1 MSSRSGALLAL
12 GLVLACAP
20 SARSPVPDFDPDA
33 VPDAY
38 VGAGAALAHPGAARA
53 WWVTPEG
60 SLWNGDW
67 YVAIEPSSGGDVAG
81 PPRRIAAEDRWLPVL
96 HWKRTSGAIEW
107 RFELADGP
115 SPSRDTGRV
124 ASLRVRAHNGG
135 AAPAPARLR
144 MTLRNP
150 PSTPP
155 FVVFDAVDPPPAWR
169 WGHRGD
175 DAIVHGWSD
184 GAPATAGVLE
194 RDATLAPGAAT
205 EWRVA
210 LPTHPER
217 ASDLAAWCR
226 VAHARRAADARR
238 DWTERIERG
247 ASFELG
253 DPETENALRGALV
266 VLHACRERRGS
277 GEVPIG
283 SPLHYRDVW
292 LRDGARVIEALA
304 VTGNIDVAR
313 ALATGLLGLQLGHG
327 PFLSQRGQLDGT
339 GQALWALGQAF
350 LRPAPPART
359 DSTLARVAAAAEKA
373 WRWAEWQRGYGREYG
388 WPLATM
394 LPWAEPRDNELVAAQ
409 LVGNDAWMIAGY
421 RAAEAL
427 LRAAGREADAVKVAA
442 TRGAYE
448 ADFGTALDRSTSVD
462 VPPSWQGVGRDWG
475 NLAVA
480 HPCRVLPASH
490 PRYRALSA
498 RVWSRHGGAG
508 LLGYGGPDTLQY
520 YYGADLAVG
529 ALLDGRRAAADSV
542 LEAMLRWRTAS
553 GGAGELFSRGGAV
566 GANLPPHGTSAAA
579 LVTLVRHALV
589 EDGGDTLC
597 LTLGA
602 REIWWRGSRVRRAPT
617 RWGALDLAFSRSPDE
632 ARWEWSP
639 VPVPTKLTLPPG
651 TRLAGAPPSPLVASP
666 DPTVVVAPPGT
677 REARVTLVPA
687 SVASRT
693 LPGARGFAR
702 RGRS

>member
-1 MSSRSGALLAL
+1 MASRTGALVAL

-20 SARSPVPDFDPDA
+20 SARSPALDFDPDA

-38 VGAGAALAHPGAARA
+38 AGAGAALAHPGASRA

-60 SLWNGDW
+60 ALWNGDW
-67 YVAIEPSSGGDVAG
+67 QVAIEPRSGAEVAT

-96 HWKRTSGAIEW
+96 HWKRTSGTIVW

-124 ASLRVRAHNGG
+124 ASLLVRARNTGV
-135 AAPAPARLR
+135 APADARLR
-144 MTLRNP
+144 LTLGLP
-150 PSTPP
+150 ASTPP
-155 FVVFDAVDPPPAWR
+155 FVVFDAADPPPAWR
-169 WGHRGD
+169 WGHGGGD
-175 DAIVHGWSD
+175 SVVHGWSD
-184 GAPATAGVLE
+184 GVPAPDSVLE
-194 RDATLAPGAAT
+194 RVATLAPDAVA

-217 ASDLAAWCR
+217 ERDLAAWCR
-226 VAHARRAADARR
+226 VPHARRAADARR
-238 DWTERIERG
+238 DWTERIEGGTR
-247 ASFELG
+247 FELG
-253 DPETENALRGALV
+253 DPEVERALRGALV
-266 VLHACRERRGS
+266 VLHQCRERRGA

-292 LRDGARVIEALA
+292 LRDGARVVEALSVSGHGDA
-304 VTGNIDVAR
+304 AR
-313 ALATGLLGLQLGHG
+313 AVATGLLGLQLGHG

-350 LRPAPPART
+350 LRPAPPPPG
-359 DSTLARVAAAAEKA
+359 DSTLTRVAAAAEKA
-373 WRWAEWQRGYGREYG
+373 WAWGEWQRAYGREYG

-409 LVGNDAWMIAGY
+409 LVGNDAWLIAGY

-427 LRAAGREADAVKVAA
+427 LRAAGRESDAVKVEA
-442 TRGAYE
+442 TRGAYQAE
-448 ADFGTALDRSTSVD
+448 FLAALERSGSAD
-462 VPPSWQGVGRDWG
+462 VPPSWQGIGRDWG

-480 HPCRVLPASH
+480 HPCRVLAASH

-498 RVWSRHGGAG
+498 RVWARHGGPG

-553 GGAGELFSRGGAV
+553 GGAGELFSRAGGV
-566 GANLPPHGTSAAA
+566 GLNLPPHGTSAAA
-579 LVTLVRHALV
+579 LVTFVRHALI
-589 EDGGDTLC
+589 EDGGDTLR

-602 REIWWRGSRVRRAPT
+602 RETWWRGARVRRAPT
-617 RWGALDLAFSRSPDE
+617 RWGVVDLAFSRTSGE

-639 VPVPTKLTLPPG
+639 VAVPTRLTLPPG
-651 TRLAGAPPSPLVASP
+651 TRLAGAPPSPLVASA
-666 DPTVVVAPPGT
+666 DPTVVLAPPGA
-677 REARVTLVPA
+677 REARVTLTPA
-687 SVASRT
+687 TSAAATR
-693 LPGARGFAR
+693 PGGRVSAR